1 MKKRL
6 RKKYRVGE
14 FKELCF
20 EFTFEYKGDV
30 AAPECE
36 QFLHALVEECIE
48 ANGLDCEGNIT
59 DTGCNIIAKAVD
71 ATKTSEAQREA
82 VKSWLEARNDVE
94 IKSFGEL
101 RDAWYAGF

>member
-20 EFTFEYKGDV
+20 EFSFNYKGDV

-36 QFLHALVEECIE
+36 QFLHALIEECIE

-59 DTGCNIIAKAVD
+59 DDCCNIIAKAVD
-71 ATKTSEAQREA
+71 PTQTSNAQREA
-82 VKSWLEARNDVE
+82 VKNWLEARSDVE
-94 IKSFGEL
+94 LKSFSEL
-101 RDAWYAGF
+101 QDAWYANC

>member
-20 EFTFEYKGDV
+20 EFTFGYKGDV

-36 QFLHALVEECIE
+36 QFLHALIEECIE

-59 DTGCNIIAKAVD
+59 DDGCSIIAKAGD
-71 ATKTSEAQREA
+71 PTQTNETQRQA
-82 VKSWLEARNDVE
+82 VKSWLEARSDVE
-94 IKSFGEL
+94 IKNFAEL
-101 RDAWYAGF
+101 QDAWYANC